1 MPKTIESYHIFY
13 KTSAQYI
20 AQWRKLQGLNEK
32 TDIDNSLMERF
43 EREIWGKVPHLEEKS
58 GESKVVNPTP
68 LINITE
74 DLKQCAR
81 IEYGLDLA
89 DKDLQVFGKFDSNL
103 LAGSIKVRPAVL
115 IIYDAIASGK
125 LKGGETII
133 EATSGNF
140 GIALGQI
147 GRLGLDVVT
156 LVSRKLQEGVF
167 EELRN
172 ERTRIINLDMDI
184 CPAPGM
190 KGNPNL
196 LAAKATA
203 SNIRSQLIEIG
214 FDPSIFDKSRSE
226 VEELLASQ
234 DIINLAKLLGRIYG
248 CFCPEQYDNELNI
261 EVHRTVTAAEIDQQ
275 LIEQGYSLAEFKVV
289 CTFGTGGTSG
299 GLSRYLMDKYGKKS
313 LHVIFPLSN
322 QDVAGIRTKGK
333 AAGLKFYEPER
344 YAGQHEVDFEQAKP
358 LLKFFVDKGYDIGES
373 SALALYAVMQMANF
387 GGEGG
392 RKFVVMVADG
402 IQKYRRSIE
411 MMQEVREDRLE
422 VPLQEAVSNIGNYNR
437 VLWIH
442 TMYTPRKEGIELIAN
457 SLGVNESKISV
468 PKASEVERLL
478 ATQKIPEELDS
489 ALGGEGNNGK
499 ALLVCMMGNTS
510 LRVAEVLAE
519 KGIVA
524 QSLTGGISALSQ
536 DKGKQI
542 SELVRIATE

>member
-1 MPKTIESYHIFY
+1 MDS
-13 KTSAQYI
+13 
-20 AQWRKLQGLNEK
+20 
-32 TDIDNSLMERF
+32 SLLEHF
-43 EREIWGKVPHLEEKS
+43 EQEIWSKIPHVEEKS

-68 LINITE
+68 LIDITE
-74 DLKQCAR
+74 DLKLCAR
-81 IEYGLDLA
+81 TEYGLNLA

-103 LAGSIKVRPAVL
+103 LAGSIKVRPAVH

-125 LKGGETII
+125 LKSGQTII

-147 GRLGLDVVT
+147 ARLGLDVVT

-190 KGNPNL
+190 KFNPNL

-214 FDPSIFDKSRSE
+214 FDASIFDKSRSE

-234 DIINLAKLLGRIYG
+234 DIINLAKLLARIYG

-261 EVHRTVTAAEIDQQ
+261 EVHRTITAPEIDQQ
-275 LIEQGYSLAEFKVV
+275 LIEQGHSLAEFKVV

-299 GLSRYLMDKYGKKS
+299 GLSRYLMDKHGKKS

-344 YAGQHEVDFEQAKP
+344 YAGQHEVDFEQAKR

-387 GGEGG
+387 GVDGG
-392 RKFVVMVADG
+392 GKFVVVVADG
-402 IQKYRRSIE
+402 IQKYRGSIE
-411 MMQEVREDRLE
+411 TMQDIREDRLE

-437 VLWIH
+437 ILWIH

-457 SLGVNESKISV
+457 SLGVDESKISV
-468 PKASEVERLL
+468 PKASDVERLL
-478 ATQKIPEELDS
+478 TTQKIPVELDS
-489 ALGGEGNNGK
+489 ALGGEEENNGK

-510 LRVAEVLAE
+510 LRAAEVLAE